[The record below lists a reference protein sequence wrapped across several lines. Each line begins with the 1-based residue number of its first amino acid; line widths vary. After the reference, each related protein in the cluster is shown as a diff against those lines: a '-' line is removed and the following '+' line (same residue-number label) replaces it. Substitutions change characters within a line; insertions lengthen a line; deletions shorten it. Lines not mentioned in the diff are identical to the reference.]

1 MENPLHA
8 APHAQNDASK
18 KFRSAHADAAHSSR
32 AANPKPKSQPE
43 PEMHILLLNEYYP
56 PDTSATAKMA
66 AQVAETL
73 AQRHH
78 VTVVA
83 GRPSYDPDARY
94 PYALL
99 RRDMRN
105 KVTVECV
112 GSTAY
117 PRHQMPHRVANYLSY
132 LALAVPRALALRPD
146 VILAMTDPPVAG
158 IAGAFIA
165 RLAGRP
171 FVYNIRDL
179 YPDMAVGGDI
189 VRASTWV
196 ARWESLHR
204 RALKQAARVIVLGDD
219 MRDRILA
226 KGVAPE
232 RVVVVRDGTA
242 TALAP
247 AQMPDRDDPT
257 VQEIRQGFPFVVL
270 HAGNLGF
277 YGAWDTLLQAAEI
290 LRNENTG
297 FVFIGDG
304 ANRAGLESAARD
316 LPNIKFAPFR
326 PVEQV
331 PHVMMAGDLHIIT
344 VKRGLEGVVV
354 PSKLYSTLAAGRP
367 ILAVAPPE
375 SDAAR
380 IVVESGC
387 GVAADPDD
395 PAAVAAAIRELH
407 AQPARLVEMG
417 RRARET
423 AARYARVDELRRFVA
438 IVEDAARPSRA

>member
-1 MENPLHA
+1 VPPTQNNITKNIRR
-8 APHAQNDASK
+8 AP
-18 KFRSAHADAAHSSR
+18 AAHR
-32 AANPKPKSQPE
+32 NPAAKSKTQYE
-43 PEMHILLLNEYYP
+43 TEMHILLLNEYYP

-66 AQVAETL
+66 AQVAEAL
-73 AQRHH
+73 AQHH
-78 VTVVA
+78 PVTVVA

-99 RRDMRN
+99 RRATRN
-105 KVTVECV
+105 RVTVECV

-117 PRHQMPHRVANYLSY
+117 PRHQMRRRVANYLSY

-158 IAGAFIA
+158 IAGALIA

-189 VRASTWV
+189 VRAGKWV
-196 ARWESLHR
+196 ARWEALHR

-226 KGVAPE
+226 KGVAAE
-232 RVVVVRDGTA
+232 RVVVVRDGA
-242 TALAP
+242 TAAASA
-247 AQMPDRDDPT
+247 AQMPDRGDPV
-257 VQEIRQGFPFVVL
+257 VQEIRHGFPFVVL

-277 YGAWDTLLQAAEI
+277 YGAWDTLLAAAKI
-290 LRNENTG
+290 LSNENTG

-304 ANRAGLESAARD
+304 ANRAALESSARD
-316 LPNIKFAPFR
+316 LPNVKFAPFR
-326 PVEQV
+326 PVEQIA
-331 PHVMMAGDLHIIT
+331 HVMMAGDVHIVT

-367 ILAVAPPE
+367 ILVVAPPE

-387 GVAADPDD
+387 GLAADPDD
-395 PAAVAAAIRELH
+395 PAAVAAAIRELR
-407 AQPARLVEMG
+407 AQPARLAEMG

-423 AARYARVDELRRFVA
+423 AAKYARVNELERFIAIIESVA
-438 IVEDAARPSRA
+438 DAQPH